1 MKKLSTLF
9 LSLTSLLLFS
19 QFTSPGTGISYNL
32 NSLSAVAPTV
42 LVKTGTVYQMTANIT
57 IAPGDTL
64 LMDENDATLKID
76 VGIQLTIG
84 GIYNTTATNFL
95 ITATNPAAIFKGIRL
110 EEGSEAT
117 FKNTILEYGGGLQ
130 VLTETFLMDN
140 WYRKI
145 F

>member
-76 VGIQLTIG
+76 AGIQLTIG
-84 GIYNTTATNFL
+84 GIYNTTATNF
-95 ITATNPAAIFKGIRL
+95 
-110 EEGSEAT
+110 
-117 FKNTILEYGGGLQ
+117 
-130 VLTETFLMDN
+130 
-140 WYRKI
+140 
-145 F
+145 